1 MGLLE
6 DRALTLFRNR
16 ALTPDLTKTFDLKI
30 KSSLIK
36 KQKDEKYCVKSYHSC
51 LEIKCEDS
59 ASLFEPFTCETK
71 VAEYACL
78 FDSEALILLLALP
91 RGTYRHTDPL
101 RRDFLYR
108 GTH

>member
-78 FDSEALILLLALP
+78 FYSEAHSP
-91 RGTYRHTDPL
+91 PGTTP
-101 RRDFLYR
+101 
-108 GTH
+108 